1 MDLKGKKLLLMG
13 GAAFSQGLRKYA
25 DEQDFQLIAVGQDI
39 SRLKTFA
46 DEAYQIDT
54 QDVDSLEK
62 LIREKKIDGMFVGTT
77 EVNIPPAI
85 ELSRRTGAHFYVN
98 AEQWAVLANK
108 HTFKELLKAHS
119 IGTIPEYDTTQGLT
133 EDVVGTMHFPV
144 LVKPADSSGAR
155 GITVAGDPEELK
167 KSYEY
172 AESFSK
178 SKRVLV
184 ERFMQDMDDTFIRYH
199 FQDGTYSISSSY
211 DRHVN
216 TSMGGFGGIGIAY
229 IHPSKH
235 LQAFVDQYDEKFQA
249 VFKSLDLKD
258 GMITLQSFVDEKDNF
273 YFYEAGYRLG
283 GSQSYIFTDYLNKS
297 NTLQYMVNYALTGKM
312 ADFSIA
318 ERDNP
323 FITVPCVNL
332 YIALKP
338 GTITVFD
345 GVDEV
350 RKIPGVLNVTELF
363 GLGEVVEKTGS
374 LNQVC
379 IRMHVTGESRKAINK
394 TLKQIYDT
402 LNIRDE
408 NGDDMVLEKYSFP
421 SEDESVKERAR
432 YEQKNI

>member
-1 MDLKGKKLLLMG
+1 MELRGKKLLLMG
-13 GAAFSQGLRKYA
+13 GAAFSQDLRKYA
-25 DEQDFQLIAVGQDI
+25 DEQGFQLIAVGQDI

-46 DEAYQIDT
+46 DEAYQINT
-54 QDVDSLEK
+54 QDVDALEK
-62 LIREKKIDGMFVGTT
+62 LIRGKKIDGIFVGTT

-85 ELSRRTGAHFYVN
+85 ELSKRTGAHFYAN
-98 AEQWAVLANK
+98 EEQWAVLANK
-108 HTFKELLKAHS
+108 HAFKELLNNYG
-119 IGTIPEYDTTQGLT
+119 IGTIPDYNTSNGLT
-133 EDVVGTMHFPV
+133 DDAMNEMHFPV

-155 GITVAGDPEELK
+155 GITISHNPEELK
-167 KSYEY
+167 RSYSY
-172 AESFSK
+172 AESISPSK
-178 SKRVLV
+178 CVLV
-184 ERFMQDMDDTFIRYH
+184 ERFLQGMDDTFIRYH

-216 TSMGGFGGIGIAY
+216 TTMGGFGGIGIAY
-229 IHPSKH
+229 LHPSKH
-235 LQAFVDQYDEKFQA
+235 LNAFVEQYDEKFQA
-249 VFKSLDLKD
+249 VFKNLNLKD
-258 GMITLQSFVDEKDNF
+258 GMITLQSFVDKEENF

-338 GTITVFD
+338 GKITVFD

-363 GLGEVVEKTGS
+363 GLGETVERTGS

-379 IRMHVTGESRKAINK
+379 IRMHVVGENKGKVNK
-394 TLKQIYDT
+394 TLTSVYET
-402 LNIRDE
+402 LRILDE
-408 NGDDMVLEKYSFP
+408 DGNDMILERF
-421 SEDESVKERAR
+421 RL
-432 YEQKNI
+432 

>member
-1 MDLKGKKLLLMG
+1 MDLRGKKLLLMG
-13 GAAFSQGLRKYA
+13 GAAFSQDLRKYA
-25 DEQDFQLIAVGQDI
+25 DEKGYQMIAVGQDI
-39 SRLKTFA
+39 SRLKAFA
-46 DEAYQIDT
+46 DEAYQINT
-54 QDVDSLEK
+54 QDIDAIER
-62 LIREKKIDGMFVGTT
+62 LIREKKIDGIFVGTT

-85 ELSRRTGAHFYVN
+85 ELSKRTGAHFYVN
-98 AEQWAVLANK
+98 KEQWDILSNK
-108 HTFKELLKAHS
+108 HTFKDLLNRHG
-119 IGTIPEYDTTQGLT
+119 IGTIPEYDLSGGLT
-133 EDVVGTMHFPV
+133 DEIISTMHFPV

-155 GITVAGDPEELK
+155 GISVANDSEELK
-167 KSYEY
+167 RSYVY

-178 SKRVLV
+178 SKKVLV
-184 ERFMQDMDDTFIRYH
+184 ERFMQGMDDTFIRYH
-199 FQDGTYSISSSY
+199 FQDGNYSISSSY

-235 LQAFVDQYDEKFQA
+235 LQVFMSQYDEKFKS

-258 GMITLQSFVDEKDNF
+258 GMITLQSFVDKDENF

-312 ADFSIA
+312 SDFSIA

-338 GTITVFD
+338 GKITVFD

-350 RKIPGVLNVTELF
+350 RRIPGVLNVTELF
-363 GLGEVVEKTGS
+363 GLGETVEKTGS

-379 IRMHVTGESRKAINK
+379 IRMHVTGESKDAINK
-394 TLKQIYDT
+394 TLERIYDT
-402 LNIRDE
+402 LDIRDE
-408 NGDDMVLEKYSFP
+408 NMDDMILEEFKF
-421 SEDESVKERAR
+421 KE
-432 YEQKNI
+432 